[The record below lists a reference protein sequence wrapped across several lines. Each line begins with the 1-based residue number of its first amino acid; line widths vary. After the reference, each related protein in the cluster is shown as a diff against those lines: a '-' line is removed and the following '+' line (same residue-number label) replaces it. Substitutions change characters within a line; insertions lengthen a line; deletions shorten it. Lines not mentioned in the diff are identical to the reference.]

1 MKILQISF
9 HTPPFGSAGKYD
21 SGGLNIYVEKISDHL
36 SKNNHVTVVTG
47 EKAESFVKNNL
58 EFKSL
63 NLFDKDLSVEDKEIY
78 LQEFINKLYESV
90 DLESFDVIHAH
101 YWLSGLVGKEVANK
115 YNKPLV
121 YTSHS
126 LGIFLDGYN
135 KERVDCEK
143 IIMTSSDVITTSSKF
158 EEDLILENYN
168 IDSNKTKQ
176 ITPGVDVEIFTPDS
190 TIKRENIFLSIGR
203 IQEQK
208 GQIETIK
215 FLNNFRKVENNF
227 FCYFIGGPS
236 GKSGVEYF
244 EELKQTVVDLN
255 LESHIEFLNNLS
267 QTEIRGLLN
276 KSKLLIHTSKFETF
290 GLVAIEANAMGV
302 PVLTTNR
309 GSLIEIIEN
318 DKNGYLSE
326 NLLDRNVNN
335 FVQNLLNDYKKYE
348 EISSLSI
355 EKSKKYDWKNTS
367 QILQN
372 VYRELVTDRF

>member
-9 HTPPFGSAGKYD
+9 HTAPFGSAGKYD

-78 LQEFINKLYESV
+78 LQEFINKLFESV
-90 DLESFDVIHAH
+90 DPESFDVVHAH

-143 IIMTSSDVITTSSKF
+143 IIMTSSDIITTSSLF
-158 EEDLILENYN
+158 EEDMILKNYN
-168 IDSNKTKQ
+168 VDSNKVKL
-176 ITPGVDVEIFTPDS
+176 ITPGVDVEIFSPDQ
-190 TIKRENIFLSIGR
+190 TVKRENIILSIGR

-215 FLNNFRKVENNF
+215 FLDNFKKVENNF
-227 FCYFIGGPS
+227 TCYFVGGPS
-236 GKSGVEYF
+236 GKSGNEYLV
-244 EELKQTVVDLN
+244 ELKQTVVDLN
-255 LESHIEFLNNLS
+255 LESHIEFLDNLP
-267 QTEIRGLLN
+267 QTEIRDLLN

-290 GLVAIEANAMGV
+290 GLVAAEANAMGV
-302 PVLTTNR
+302 PVLTTNS
-309 GSLIEIIEN
+309 GSVLEIVESNENGYYSESLI
-318 DKNGYLSE
+318 DG
-326 NLLDRNVNN
+326 NVNN
-335 FVQNLLNDYKKYE
+335 FVKELLNNNDKFH
-348 EISSLSI
+348 EIMLNCLD
-355 EKSKKYDWKNTS
+355 KSKAYSWANTAKEIE
-367 QILQN
+367 IL
-372 VYRELVTDRF
+372 YKDFA